1 MNRPTSRRGYL
12 ATVGAVGL
20 GGALAG
26 CLGDDDT
33 VLGPPEDQD
42 AESEALSFPAYG
54 QRLPEA
60 TLPSPLHDREV
71 TTTEFEGN
79 RETLVTFV
87 FTRCSMVCPAL
98 TGNLAQVQAHAAEGG
113 FEDEIA
119 LVPITFD
126 PVYDTPEVLREY
138 SEYVGADPTAENWQ
152 FLRPES
158 EERAREVVAER
169 FGVGYEKTDAYTPN
183 EESEEMEFVHT
194 SVTVLANR
202 DGYVE
207 RGYNPGSPS
216 PARVIDDLDTVREG
230 YR

>member
-20 GGALAG
+20 GGALSG

-33 VLGPPEDQD
+33 VLGPPADRD
-42 AESEALSFPAYG
+42 AESEALSFPAHG
-54 QRLPEA
+54 ERLPSV
-60 TLPSPLHDREV
+60 TLPSPLHEREV
-71 TTTEFEGN
+71 TTTEFEGE

-113 FEDEIA
+113 FADEVA
-119 LVPITFD
+119 LLPITFD

-152 FLRPES
+152 FLRPAS
-158 EERAREVVAER
+158 QERAREAVAET
-169 FGVGYEKTDAYTPN
+169 FGVGFEKTDAYTPD
-183 EESEEMEFVHT
+183 EEREEMEFVHT
-194 SVTVLANR
+194 SVTILANR

-207 RGYNPGSPS
+207 RGYSPGSPS
-216 PARVIDDLDTVREG
+216 PAQVIDDLDAVREG